1 MKKLVL
7 INVLVL
13 IAFTAASQTPEEIA
27 HNRLG
32 QQNINGVEKTVI
44 VTDYGTI
51 SLKQISKGERI
62 TKLIFT
68 IDNTHPHYFDFKGAF
83 EKRVGS
89 RWTDFTY
96 EYKPIKTKSF
106 NTFEDAKEY
115 YYNCSD
121 TIYFKSREQVHIY
134 KKPKKEKYIVGKFI
148 VTNNGLFI
156 DDYTMK
162 SSKISSKWEVVTPGK
177 KTTDR

>member
-1 MKKLVL
+1 MKRLVL
-7 INVLVL
+7 INVLIL
-13 IAFTAASQTPEEIA
+13 ITCIAASQTPEEIA

-51 SLKQISKGERI
+51 SLKQISKGEKN

-68 IDNTHPHYFDFKGAF
+68 IDNTHPHYFDFKGSF
-83 EKRVGS
+83 DRKVGS
-89 RWTDFTY
+89 RWTDIIY
-96 EYKPIKTKSF
+96 EYKPTKTESF
-106 NTFEDAKEY
+106 NNYEDAKEY

-121 TIYFKSREQVHIY
+121 TTYFKSKEQVHIY
-134 KKPKKEKYIVGKFI
+134 KKPGKEKYIVGKFI
-148 VTNNGLFI
+148 VTNGGLFI

-162 SSKISSKWEVVTPGK
+162 SSKLNSKWEVVTPEK
-177 KTTDR
+177 KTTDK